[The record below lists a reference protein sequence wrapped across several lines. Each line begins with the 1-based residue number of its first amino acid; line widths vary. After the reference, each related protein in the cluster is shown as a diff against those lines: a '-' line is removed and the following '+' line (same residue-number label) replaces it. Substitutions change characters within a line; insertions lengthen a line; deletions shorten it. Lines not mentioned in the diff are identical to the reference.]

1 VQPKVAEG
9 QRTESSKLPI
19 QVGRAVWSNLPLLLV
34 MDAALFVGAIPV
46 IALFFGGGSVLAP
59 LVGALTLGPLW
70 AGTVATTDRMI
81 RDEAAGLQTF
91 AENALRYARQGVVV
105 ALVPAIILT
114 SMLGTLAILDLRPD
128 ERWMFVLLLVDG
140 SMLALASLAGLSVF
154 SLATTGGLSGWTLWR
169 ASLETVVVGPV
180 TTLGTVA
187 LLILLGFLISWAPG
201 FLPVLP
207 TVLAVYLSAATWA
220 TVERWRERLEKDGGP
235 E

>member
-1 VQPKVAEG
+1 MQPKVAEG

-19 QVGRAVWSNLPLLLV
+19 QVGRAVWFNLPLLLV
-34 MDAALFVGAIPV
+34 MDAALFVGAIPM
-46 IALFFGGGSVLAP
+46 ITLFFGGGSVLAP

-81 RDEAAGLQTF
+81 RNEAVGLRTF
-91 AENALRYARQGVVV
+91 AENVLRYAGHGVAV

-114 SMLGTLAILDLRPD
+114 SMLGTLMILDVGPD

-140 SMLALASLAGLSVF
+140 SVLALAFLAGFSVF
-154 SLATTGGLSGWTLWR
+154 SLATTGGLSGWSLWR
-169 ASLETVVVGPV
+169 ASLETVVIGPV
-180 TTLGTVA
+180 STLGTVA
-187 LLILLGFLISWAPG
+187 LLILLGFLVSWAPG

-207 TVLAVYLSAATWA
+207 APLAVYLSGSTWA
-220 TVERWRERLEKDGGP
+220 TVGRWRKRLGKDGGS

>member
-9 QRTESSKLPI
+9 QRPESSKLPI
-19 QVGRAVWSNLPLLLV
+19 QVGRAMWSNLPLHLA
-34 MDAALFVGAIPV
+34 MDAALFVGAIPA

-81 RDEAAGLQTF
+81 RDEAAGMRTF
-91 AENALRYARQGVVV
+91 AENTLRYAGQGVVV

-114 SMLGTLAILDLRPD
+114 SMLGTLAILDVRPD
-128 ERWMFVLLLVDG
+128 ERWVLVLLLVDG
-140 SMLALASLAGLSVF
+140 TMLTLAFLAGLSVF

-187 LLILLGFLISWAPG
+187 LLILLGFLVSWAPG

-207 TVLAVYLSAATWA
+207 APLAVYLSASTWA
-220 TVERWRERLEKDGGP
+220 TVGRWRERLGKDGDP